1 MYRKINLSSIRN
13 AAIQTGPQAK
23 HFPVMKS
30 TMLPPG
36 TYDGKVAF
44 VTGGGTGLG
53 KGMATKFAELGASVV
68 ISSRKLENLEK
79 AAEEI
84 VQQVPNGTLKIIK
97 SSQFLNIYVVM

>member
-84 VQQVPNGTLKIIK
+84 VQQVPNGKLKIIK